1 LRKISS
7 RIDRTQPL
15 EQQDKQAKCEIKF
28 EQRQVFNMGYKDI
41 DFRVSTVVND
51 DGSTEVYFMG
61 VDGWE
66 DFELILALLQ
76 RENGCEALSNEELIY
91 IREASIVKN
100 GKEFKLIQDDMFGNY
115 LYTKDS
121 DLVPFLEELANNI
134 INSIVQ
140 KLEDKGLR

>member
-1 LRKISS
+1 
-7 RIDRTQPL
+7 
-15 EQQDKQAKCEIKF
+15 
-28 EQRQVFNMGYKDI
+28 MGYKDI

>member
-1 LRKISS
+1 MDFKN
-7 RIDRTQPL
+7 
-15 EQQDKQAKCEIKF
+15 
-28 EQRQVFNMGYKDI
+28 V

-51 DGSTEVYFMG
+51 DGSTEIYFEG
-61 VDGWE
+61 VRNWE
-66 DFELILALLQ
+66 DFDMLLILLQ
-76 RENGCEALSNEELIY
+76 RENGCNVLSDEDLMFK
-91 IREASIVKN
+91 REANISKD
-100 GKEFKLIQDDMFGNY
+100 GKEFQLVQDDMFGNY